1 MFLFSITWGYM
12 HIVLIQN
19 IQVFKSSIKKA
30 CDWTWLHL
38 HLKSSCFT
46 FWMRLWCFI
55 KIPTFNSLL
64 LHGWHHWPLF
74 ESLCRVCVC
83 ECVSE
88 CVRVSRQASILLAV
102 TLVVEL
108 ILRTGDH
115 WTYQRKPVACREAT
129 LHLSSDT
136 QTHKKKNWIRG
147 MLSCSCPAGP
157 DQISCDT
164 GFNSWI

>member
-1 MFLFSITWGYM
+1 MFKWWTSLLWVSSRHSYGVLQCFFSITWGYM

-55 KIPTFNSLL
+55 KIPTFHSLL

-136 QTHKKKNWIRG
+136 QTH
-147 MLSCSCPAGP
+147 
-157 DQISCDT
+157 
-164 GFNSWI
+164 